1 MKSFIDKLKS
11 RKFLACIAGVATGIA
26 LIATGKTIEGAAS
39 VIASVVGYI
48 AAEGY
53 VDGKAVK
60 NTINITQDV
69 LDAVLKDFEDFEETE
84 VTEDASDT

>member
-1 MKSFIDKLKS
+1 MRSFVEKLKS

-26 LIATGKTIEGAAS
+26 LIATGNTVEGAAS
-39 VIASVVGYI
+39 VIVSVVGYI

-60 NTINITQDV
+60 NTIEITQDV
-69 LDAVLKDFEDFEETE
+69 LDSVLKEFEEFESSE
-84 VTEDASDT
+84 VSEDGTDT